1 MWQEASVRIEGII
14 KESDYLRSQYLHL
27 RPRPIFAIIGLIL
40 SALFLWALISSPS
53 WAISAVVAYLVLW
66 LLVFIPWQAK
76 KNYRQYKALSEP
88 VSVEVQDEGLF
99 FKRENG
105 EGLVPWS
112 HIIKWRQS
120 NTLLLLYPASNVFHL
135 VPSHFFSTPENFSAF
150 KEILREHI
158 GNAT

>member
-1 MWQEASVRIEGII
+1 MRIEGII

-27 RPRPIFAIIGLIL
+27 RPRPIFAIIGLL
-40 SALFLWALISSPS
+40 LLLLFLWALIRSQS
-53 WAISAVVAYLVLW
+53 WGIGAALVYLALWFLVL
-66 LLVFIPWQAK
+66 IPWQAK

-88 VSVEVQDEGLF
+88 VSVEVQQDGLF

-135 VPSHFFSTPENFSAF
+135 IPSHFFPTNESFSEF
-150 KEILREHI
+150 KEIIRKNI
-158 GNAT
+158 GNAK